1 MRLSHTVVAVTLI
14 LSTACS
20 DDVGAP
26 QSPLAPASPRNPTG
40 AAITLVSGD
49 RQPAKAGERLA
60 EPLVVRVTDREG
72 YGVRDAVVVFTVA
85 SGTGTLGGSC
95 PEGAPKTTASVRTN
109 KDGLAHIQYQPT
121 SVGQSSVRA
130 RTEGLQDASVTFTAE
145 SNVLVI
151 EFWYGFWNIGFVG
164 PCPFPNEVTV
174 PVGTTVEWNAP
185 GEDERYSLSYTVT
198 STTAPPGGMA
208 FDSGT
213 LLPKQRFRF
222 VPGVAGTW
230 EYVDKVT
237 GLKGTLTAR

>member
-1 MRLSHTVVAVTLI
+1 MRVLHTVVAATLI
-14 LSTACS
+14 LSAACS
-20 DDVGAP
+20 DDSDGP
-26 QSPLAPASPRNPTG
+26 QSPLAPASPANPTG
-40 AAITLVSGD
+40 TAITLISGD

-72 YGVRDAVVVFTVA
+72 FGVRDAVVVFTVT

-95 PEGAPKTTASVRTN
+95 PDGGPKTTASVRTN
-109 KDGLAHIQYQPT
+109 GDGLAHIQYQPT

-130 RTEGLQDASVTFTAE
+130 RTEGLQDASVTFTTE
-145 SNVLVI
+145 SSVLVI

-164 PCPFPNEVTV
+164 PCPFQNDVTV
-174 PVGTTVEWNAP
+174 PVGTIVEWNAP

-198 STTAPPGGMA
+198 STSVPAGGMA

-213 LLPKQRFRF
+213 LQPKQRFRF